1 MAKKFKIYFPWI
13 FIPIDFLVCLISLS
27 ICNFALHH
35 GGLLV
40 NVDYAALIPL
50 TFLWLM
56 VSTLRKDYKLIR
68 KGELELSW
76 KQLLKTLFWFI
87 CATAILWLPV
97 RTPSLQVVPIAV
109 LGIGLLLLMGMFRT
123 GIIFFMKSIS
133 GKEKL
138 IEVKIIAFLKSLW
151 FRKEVL

>member
-1 MAKKFKIYFPWI
+1 MTKKLKFYFPWV

-27 ICNFALHH
+27 ICNFVLHH
-35 GGLLV
+35 GRLLT

-68 KGELELSW
+68 KAELERSW
-76 KQLLKTLFWFI
+76 KQLLLTLFWFI
-87 CATAILWLPV
+87 CATAILRLPV

-109 LGIGLLLLMGMFRT
+109 LGIGLFLLMGAFRT
-123 GIIFFMKSIS
+123 GVIFFMKSIS
-133 GKEKL
+133 GKKKL
-138 IEVKIIAFLKSLW
+138 IEAKIAAFFKSLW